1 MMNKSQSEFLELVKL
16 TPAARVLEVSS
27 HADELSLALAE
38 HLSTAGGEL
47 HLQLYPGIHQIPLF
61 EHVKA
66 KELTNFSVPFQGAA
80 REYATVI
87 LRDVLDLHEHPDRL
101 VKIAYKVLLNAS
113 ELIIVQKKS
122 TMELEQMLKFMHQ
135 NEFRAANDIDI
146 FEEYYVVV
154 GKKMH
159 MWGNGL

>member
-1 MMNKSQSEFLELVKL
+1 MNKEHSEFLQLVKL
-16 TPAARVLEVSS
+16 TPASRVLEVSS

-38 HLSTAGGEL
+38 HLNTAGGEL
-47 HLQLYPGIHQIPLF
+47 HLQLYPGLHKVPPF

-66 KELTNFSVPFQGAA
+66 NELKNFSVPFQGAA
-80 REYATVI
+80 REYVTVI
-87 LRDVLDLHEHPDRL
+87 LRDVLDQHEFPDRL
-101 VKIAYKVLLNAS
+101 IKIAYKVLLNAS
-113 ELIIVQKKS
+113 ELIIVQKKTS
-122 TMELEQMLKFMHQ
+122 MSLEQMLEFMQ
-135 NEFRAANDIDI
+135 KNEFRAENDIDI